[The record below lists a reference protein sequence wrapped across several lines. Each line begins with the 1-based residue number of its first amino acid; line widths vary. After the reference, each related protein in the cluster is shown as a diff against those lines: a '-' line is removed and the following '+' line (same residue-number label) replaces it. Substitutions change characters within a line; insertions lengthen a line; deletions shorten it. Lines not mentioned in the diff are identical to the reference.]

1 MDVREKQPNERQLI
15 DREALLSFEKMDAE
29 LCASCGEHHT
39 AEDIIMM
46 IKTAPTIDAVPV
58 VRCKDCKFRSSWMM
72 NRNLRYIC
80 PESGMFPNGE
90 NDFCSYGKRK
100 GGSDND

>member
-1 MDVREKQPNERQLI
+1 MAKLPTIEEFAKQVSDLALDEFEYEGKTIREW
-15 DREALLSFEKMDAE
+15 AE
-29 LCASCGEHHT
+29 LILNGNLTE
-39 AEDIIMM
+39 
-46 IKTAPTIDAVPV
+46 V

-72 NRNLRYIC
+72 NHNLRYIC

-100 GGSDND
+100 EGAD